1 MSSDYTFNYKIL
13 LDKIYEQCGIYTI
26 CTKLYFVLLDKM
38 QHKHHALNRKEY
50 EQYTKTQH
58 SSTNYT
64 TAEVPD
70 FELSLLE
77 EYFKKAFNAHV
88 LRLVYSNDS

>member
-1 MSSDYTFNYKIL
+1 MYQTL
-13 LDKIYEQCGIYTI
+13 LCS
-26 CTKLYFVLLDKM
+26 VRHKM

-50 EQYTKTQH
+50 GQYTKTQH

-70 FELSLLE
+70 FELSLQRKWVRK
-77 EYFKKAFNAHV
+77 Y
-88 LRLVYSNDS
+88 